1 MSETDATLVPS
12 VSGNQL
18 IASTMTSGA
27 GLNTA
32 VDKIDPFV
40 RRASLKRKH
49 KKLQGS
55 SRYKVNSESELEP
68 LPLLKDSTPEN
79 LTDLFI
85 AKIRQCQVVFDFT
98 DPVSYVKSKEVKR
111 ITLTEMID
119 FIGNNK
125 GILTESIYPE
135 VVKMLVYEFF
145 LRFLESPDFQPA
157 IGKRYIDQRFV
168 LKLLELFDSDDPRER
183 DSLKTVL
190 HRIYGKILG
199 LRAFIRRQIN
209 HIFLKF
215 IYETEQFN
223 GVGELLEI
231 LGSGTQSL
239 SGKGFAPFAQATLL
253 QSVPCPGSCLD
264 IRQLRCNSA
273 NFLLQL
279 AYCVVQFIEKD
290 ASLTEQVMFLNEV
303 EEILDI
309 IEPEQFKIIMDPLF
323 RQIAKCVA
331 SSHFQACRFCKWSF
345 CLRDI
350 FNLQVAERALY
361 LWNDEY
367 IYSLIEDNNEVIM
380 PILYAPLYRMAKEHW
395 NQSTVSSVY
404 NVLKYFVEMNPKLFE
419 ELSATAKAERVKEM
433 KKEKERDEFWK
444 RLEEMKSGKQ
454 FPELTIMDDGTTMPS
469 RESRSSDTSASLVNS
484 DEGTCSMNRNP
495 VPEIGSLNIDSSPC
509 SKKKKKP

>member
-1 MSETDATLVPS
+1 MPGGSQA
-12 VSGNQL
+12 
-18 IASTMTSGA
+18 IANAMTSGA

-32 VDKIDPFV
+32 ADKIDPFV

-79 LTDLFI
+79 LTELFI

-98 DPVSYVKSKEVKR
+98 EPVSCVKSKEVKR

-135 VVKMLVYEFF
+135 VVKMVSVNIFRTLPPNDNPDFDPEEDEPMLEAAWPHLQLVYEFF

-231 LGSGTQSL
+231 LGSIIN
-239 SGKGFAPFAQATLL
+239 GFALPLKAEHKVFLEKVLL
-253 QSVPCPGSCLD
+253 PLHKP
-264 IRQLRCNSA
+264 RCFNLYHA
-273 NFLLQL
+273 QL

-290 ASLTEQVMFLNEV
+290 ASLTEQVIRALTKFWPKTSSQKEARRFSLKKFWTLS
-303 EEILDI
+303 IHI
-309 IEPEQFKIIMDPLF
+309 F
-323 RQIAKCVA
+323 RHVD
-331 SSHFQACRFCKWSF
+331 S
-345 CLRDI
+345 
-350 FNLQVAERALY
+350 VAERALY

-380 PILYAPLYRMAKEHW
+380 PILYTPLYRMAKEHW

-419 ELSATAKAERVKEM
+419 ELSAAAKAERVKEM

-444 RLEEMKSGKQ
+444 RLEEMKSSKQ
-454 FPELTIMDDGTTMPS
+454 LPELTIMDDGTAMPS
-469 RESRSSDTSASLVNS
+469 RESRNSDTTASLVNS

>member
-231 LGSGTQSL
+231 LGRYVFL
-239 SGKGFAPFAQATLL
+239 SFALPRETVNADSIINGFALPLKAEHK
-253 QSVPCPGSCLD
+253 V
-264 IRQLRCNSA
+264 
-273 NFLLQL
+273 FL
-279 AYCVVQFIEKD
+279 EK
-290 ASLTEQVMFLNEV
+290 
-303 EEILDI
+303 
-309 IEPEQFKIIMDPLF
+309 
-323 RQIAKCVA
+323 
-331 SSHFQACRFCKWSF
+331 
-345 CLRDI
+345 
-350 FNLQVAERALY
+350 VAERALY

>member
-1 MSETDATLVPS
+1 MDATVVPS
-12 VSGNQL
+12 VSGSQL
-18 IASTMTSGA
+18 TVGAMTSGG
-27 GLNTA
+27 GLNA
-32 VDKIDPFV
+32 AADKIDPFV

-68 LPLLKDSTPEN
+68 LPSLKDCTPEN
-79 LTDLFI
+79 LAELFV

-125 GILTESIYPE
+125 GIITEAIYPE
-135 VVKMLVYEFF
+135 VVKMVSVNIFRTLPPNDNPDFDPEEDEPMLEAAWPHLQLVYEFF

-168 LKLLELFDSDDPRER
+168 LKLLELFDSEDPRER

-231 LGSGTQSL
+231 LGSIIN
-239 SGKGFAPFAQATLL
+239 GFALPLKAEHKVFLEKVLL
-253 QSVPCPGSCLD
+253 PLHKP
-264 IRQLRCNSA
+264 RCFNLYHA
-273 NFLLQL
+273 QL

-290 ASLTEQVMFLNEV
+290 PSLTEQVIRALTKFWPKTSSQKEVMFLNEV

-323 RQIAKCVA
+323 RQIAKCVS
-331 SSHFQACRFCKWSF
+331 SSHF
-345 CLRDI
+345 
-350 FNLQVAERALY
+350 QVAERALY

-380 PILYAPLYRMAKEHW
+380 PILYAPLYRIAKEHW

-419 ELSATAKAERVKEM
+419 ELSATAKAERIKEK

-444 RLEEMKSGKQ
+444 RLEEMKAGKQ
-454 FPELTIMDDGTTMPS
+454 YPELIVTDDGTIVPS
-469 RESRSSDTSASLVNS
+469 REKIPYLRSSL
-484 DEGTCSMNRNP
+484 
-495 VPEIGSLNIDSSPC
+495 
-509 SKKKKKP
+509 